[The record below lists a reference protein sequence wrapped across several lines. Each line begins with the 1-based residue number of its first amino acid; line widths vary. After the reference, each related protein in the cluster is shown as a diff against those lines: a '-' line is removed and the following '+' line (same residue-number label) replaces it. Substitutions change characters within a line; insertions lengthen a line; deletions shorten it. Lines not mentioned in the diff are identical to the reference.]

1 MTQTDGRQYRPVTH
15 PTVQDSTRGHVMRK
29 RTRKLIG
36 TAAILL
42 VVIVYGP
49 LAMALAD
56 SRIALAPQ
64 PLQVVAFVVLGL
76 VWILP
81 LMPLIRWMEKP
92 DQEGR

>member
-1 MTQTDGRQYRPVTH
+1 
-15 PTVQDSTRGHVMRK
+15 MRR

-36 TAAILL
+36 TAAIMI

-64 PLQVVAFVVLGL
+64 PLQVLA
-76 VWILP
+76 
-81 LMPLIRWMEKP
+81 
-92 DQEGR
+92 